1 MFEIGDYIIYG
12 NSGVCEVVEVGPI
25 QLNERDKNETLY
37 YTLEPVFEKGSK
49 IYTPVGNKK
58 VLMRLALNKDEAI
71 NLIDNMPNI
80 EFDTELSDKEREQE
94 IKVGLKSIDPEEWIK
109 ILKALYYR
117 KCERHADGKK
127 MTSSDEKYVQQAQD
141 YLYGELSISMD
152 IPKEEVSEL
161 VSSRLKDVE
170 LA

>member
-12 NSGVCEVVEVGPI
+12 NSGICEVVEIGPI
-25 QLNERDKNETLY
+25 NLNERGNNDKLY

-49 IYTPVGNKK
+49 IYTPVDNKK
-58 VLMRLALNKDEAI
+58 VSMRLALNNEEALS
-71 NLIDNMPNI
+71 LIDNMPNI
-80 EFDTELSDKEREQE
+80 EFDAELTDKEREQT
-94 IKVGLKSIDPEEWIK
+94 IKIGLKSIDPDEWIK

-117 KCERHADGKK
+117 KGERHADGKK
-127 MTSSDEKYVQQAQD
+127 MTSSDEKFVQQAQD

-152 IPKEEVSEL
+152 IPKEEVEKL
-161 VSSRLKDVE
+161 ILSRLKDVE